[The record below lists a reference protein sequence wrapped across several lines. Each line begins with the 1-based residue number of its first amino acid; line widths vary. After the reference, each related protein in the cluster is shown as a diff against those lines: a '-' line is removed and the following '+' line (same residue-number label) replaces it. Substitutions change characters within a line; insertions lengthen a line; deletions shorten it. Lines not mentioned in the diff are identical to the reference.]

1 MFLGGKQV
9 TSDGDDCP
17 DCRSHASASGGE
29 INEDGNA
36 IIWERERERERE
48 RADMYQSLDQSFRQ
62 HHQSAQHGR
71 QKYAALHQAA
81 DSLHITTAQ

>member
-1 MFLGGKQV
+1 MEMTALTAVAMHQLVVVRLMKTV
-9 TSDGDDCP
+9 MLS
-17 DCRSHASASGGE
+17 SGR
-29 INEDGNA
+29 
-36 IIWERERERERE
+36 ERERERERE

-62 HHQSAQHGR
+62 RHQSAQHGR

>member
-1 MFLGGKQV
+1 MEMTALTAVAMHQLVVVRLMKTV
-9 TSDGDDCP
+9 MLS
-17 DCRSHASASGGE
+17 SGR
-29 INEDGNA
+29 
-36 IIWERERERERE
+36 ERERERERE